1 MPRSFKR
8 KGKVTKGSGF
18 TYTDELTG
26 NTMVE
31 YHVNTCKEFMNQVN
45 KESAFGGNVSV
56 QSNPEKR
63 PLIVFGQD
71 ECTVKQHSFMHKS
84 WNGPNCK
91 QALIPK
97 DDGRGMMIS
106 ALVSREF
113 WYGMA
118 LTSNKL
124 QRVNAERRGKK
135 YKG

>member
-1 MPRSFKR
+1 
-8 KGKVTKGSGF
+8 
-18 TYTDELTG
+18 
-26 NTMVE
+26 
-31 YHVNTCKEFMNQVN
+31 
-45 KESAFGGNVSV
+45 
-56 QSNPEKR
+56 
-63 PLIVFGQD
+63 
-71 ECTVKQHSFMHKS
+71 MHKS

-106 ALVSREF
+106 ALASREF